1 MNKKNIKYIIIGCLS
16 AVVIASIILFYLSD
30 TKIMKQNKESK
41 NNKVE
46 KGDII
51 ITESIDISMLKNN
64 ENNLNDDTDENIN
77 IEDNNK
83 EEDEQLYF
91 IEGDFLSDDI
101 VSDEEKIA
109 MDINTKYLQF
119 LVKNAKDNQ
128 VIKLPAGTF
137 YFSSG
142 GENIRGVE
150 NYVVKLNSNVHIEG
164 AGINESTE
172 DEYTILKPYAKEGT
186 IKYGLDMFYWNE
198 YADSNFQNPEYI
210 ENISFSNFI
219 IDGEDVRG
227 NIYNSSGKGFM
238 INLCRNCSWDKMIV
252 RNTDGTGFGM
262 DNVINGTITNSIAIN
277 CGKNATV
284 NSTGASGFGIGT
296 GYSEEESMY
305 IENCKSI
312 GNTKYGFFF
321 ENQNRFG
328 FDRYNATEAAG
339 FVVVD
344 SYATGNLYNFGG
356 ERANDVVY
364 INCNSDKDITD
375 TDGTIIGY
383 TKDDI
388 HFSDESRR
396 VNVINFETNNYYEDI
411 TDENTYFYDS
421 VNWSL
426 RNGYF
431 SEITN
436 NNFGIGEKVSRAEA
450 ITLLWR
456 YAGRPGDV
464 LAKEDLSSS
473 SATITDIKTGFT
485 DVPGNMWYANAIKW
499 GKKVGV
505 TNGTSTTT
513 FNPNEIINR
522 ADFITMLW
530 RNAGSPKVDT
540 NIPFNDVDET
550 AYYYEALK
558 WGYNKNIVKGISENE
573 FRPLSYCTREQVIT
587 FLYRYGMLQDSTYSI
602 DYLLFNGKTKENKT
616 SYISGT
622 DTFTLNEPTKEGYT
636 FIGWT
641 GSNGNAPEKKI
652 IIDKDDVGNKVY
664 IANFKK
670 NS

>member
-1 MNKKNIKYIIIGCLS
+1 MNKKKLIYIIIGVLS
-16 AVVIASIILFYLSD
+16 AVIVTGGIIFYLD
-30 TKIMKQNKESK
+30 YDKNIKKNMESK
-41 NNKVE
+41 NNRVE
-46 KGDII
+46 KGYVV
-51 ITESIDISMLKNN
+51 TESKDISILENN
-64 ENNLNDDTDENIN
+64 ENILDEDIN

-83 EEDEQLYF
+83 EYDEKLYF
-91 IEGDFLSDDI
+91 IEGDFLSDGI

-109 MDINTKYLQF
+109 MEINTKYLQA
-119 LVKNAKDNQ
+119 LIDNAKENQ
-128 VIKLPAGTF
+128 IIKLPAGTF

-142 GENIRGVE
+142 GENIRGEE
-150 NYVVKLNSNVHIEG
+150 NYVAKLDSNVHIEG
-164 AGINESTE
+164 AGINEE
-172 DEYTILKPYAKEGT
+172 VLGEYTILKPYAEKAT
-186 IKYGLDMFYWNE
+186 IKFGLDMFYWNE

-210 ENISFSNFI
+210 ENISFKNFI

-227 NIYNSSGKGFM
+227 NKYNSSGKGFM
-238 INLCRNCSWDKMIV
+238 INLCENCSWDSMIV
-252 RNTDGTGFGM
+252 KNTDGTGFGM
-262 DNVINGTITNSIAIN
+262 DNVINGSITNSIAMN
-277 CGKNATV
+277 CGKNATTT
-284 NSTGASGFGIGT
+284 SPGASGFGIGT

-328 FDRYNATEAAG
+328 FDKYTATEAAG

-344 SYATGNLYNFGG
+344 SYATGNLHNFGG

-375 TDGTIIGY
+375 TDGTIVGY
-383 TKDDI
+383 TKNDI

-411 TDENTYFYDS
+411 TDENTYYYEPVS
-421 VNWSL
+421 WAL
-426 RNGYF
+426 RNGYLTNI
-431 SEITN
+431 SN
-436 NNFGIGEKVSRAEA
+436 NNFGIGERVSRAEA

-464 LAKEDLSSS
+464 LSKEDLSAS
-473 SATITDIKTGFT
+473 SAAITDIKTGFT

-499 GKKVGV
+499 AKKVDV
-505 TNGTSTTT
+505 TNGTSATT
-513 FNPNEIINR
+513 FNPHEIINR
-522 ADFITMLW
+522 ADFIAMLW
-530 RNAGSPKVDT
+530 RNVGSPKVDT

-558 WGYNKNIVKGISENE
+558 WGYNKNIVEGISKNE

-587 FLYRYGMLQDSTYSI
+587 FLYRYGMLQDSIYSI

-641 GSNGNAPEKKI
+641 GSNGNVPEKKI